1 MLKVRTEKPGDVPFV
16 HELNTLAFPTEADAN
31 LVDALRE
38 EAWPVI
44 SLVAVEE
51 DSVVGHIMFTPVEFC
66 GASSLNIMGLAPMAV
81 TPDRQRC
88 GIGSA
93 LAINGRNRC
102 REIGAGAIVVLG
114 HPAYYPR
121 FGFVPASTMN
131 IDCEYDVPDEAF
143 MILELTAGYLSGAG
157 GTIKYHD
164 AFGEVT

>member
-16 HELNTLAFPTEADAN
+16 HELNTLAFPTEAEAN
-31 LVDALRE
+31 LVDVLRE
-38 EAWPVI
+38 NAQSVI
-44 SLVAVEE
+44 SLVAI
-51 DSVVGHIMFTPVEFC
+51 DDNAIVGHIMFTPVELC

-93 LAINGRNRC
+93 LVSQGLDRC
-102 REIGAGAIVVLG
+102 GTIGAGAVIVLG

-121 FGFVPASTMN
+121 FGFAPASPMN
-131 IDCEYDVPDEAF
+131 IDCEYVVPDEAF
-143 MILELTAGYLSGAG
+143 MVLELTAGYLSGAE
-157 GTIKYHD
+157 GTIRYLD